1 MEKKILQRLFGFL
14 FDSPD
19 QKKANPPSD
28 GDPGDKRRPRLA
40 AIEGGKGTGKWDGNE
55 RRKPCAVIGIPY
67 SSDAAD
73 DTVEEEEESIMKHIA
88 KYMFVLAAVAAAGFA
103 LSSCGGGGG
112 GGGGGV
118 TSAPVVSAGTMT
130 KGSVIVNGVKF
141 TASAGATFRV
151 DDNPSATEAQ
161 LRDGMEVKVKG
172 QINNDGTT
180 GQFQKVE
187 AEPRVRGQMT
197 GKGADDFTVHN
208 HHVITDDNTVFE
220 DRVAGVFSKLNNGVN
235 DLADLNEV
243 EVHGGLDDLGN
254 VRATRVERRDD
265 NPTDE
270 VRGVVTAI
278 TAPGTT
284 IHIGAFSIDIAG
296 KPTSPPGQPVNVGD
310 LVEVHLNA
318 AGTAAVS
325 VDIEDL
331 EDAEFEP
338 AQGQEFEV
346 EGFVSGFTATPGTF
360 EVGSQT
366 VTTTSATTFRN
377 GTAADLDNS
386 VKVEAEGHYDNVTKV
401 LTATRIDFKR
411 SRVILGG
418 VPSVVNPDNVT
429 LLGKTVKFT
438 SATRNDSGTIDTTN
452 RIEVRG
458 YVDKSGTVV
467 AERIKSLG
475 GNRDIVQA
483 RVTGESG
490 NVLTLLGFTADLT
503 GISVSNL
510 KDSKSGTYASV
521 AAFLAAITPSS
532 TTPPGT
538 LVKVKGTVTGSAFA
552 TPPNEVEIEF
562 ED

>member
-1 MEKKILQRLFGFL
+1 
-14 FDSPD
+14 
-19 QKKANPPSD
+19 
-28 GDPGDKRRPRLA
+28 
-40 AIEGGKGTGKWDGNE
+40 
-55 RRKPCAVIGIPY
+55 
-67 SSDAAD
+67 
-73 DTVEEEEESIMKHIA
+73 MKHIA
-88 KYMFVLAAVAAAGFA
+88 KYMFVFAAVAAAVFA
-103 LSSCGGGGG
+103 LSACGRRRRGGGLGS
-112 GGGGGV
+112 
-118 TSAPVVSAGTMT
+118 SAAISTGTLT

-141 TASAGATFRV
+141 TAAAGATIKI
-151 DDNPSATEAQ
+151 DDNPGRPEAE

-172 QINNDGTT
+172 RINDDRIT
-180 GQFQKVE
+180 GQFEKVE

-197 GKGADDFTVHN
+197 GRGADDFTVHN
-208 HHVITDDNTVFE
+208 HRVITDDNTVFE
-220 DRVAGVFSKLNNGVN
+220 DRSVGGAFTNISFN

-254 VRATRVERRDD
+254 VRATRVERRND
-265 NPTDE
+265 NPNDE
-270 VRGVVTAI
+270 VRGVVTAKVGNVI
-278 TAPGTT
+278 S
-284 IHIGAFSIDIAG
+284 IGAFSIDIAG
-296 KPTSPPGQPVNVGD
+296 VPTSPAGQTVNVGD

-318 AGTAAVS
+318 AGTVATL

-346 EGFVSGFTATPGTF
+346 EGFVSGFTAHPGTF
-360 EVGSQT
+360 QVGSQT

-377 GTAADLDNS
+377 GSAADLDNS
-386 VKVEAEGHYDNVTKV
+386 VKVEAEGHFDNVTKV

-418 VPSVVNPDNVT
+418 IPSAVNLPDNIT

-438 SATRNDSGTIDTTN
+438 SGTRNDAGTIDTTN
-452 RIEVRG
+452 RIEVRA
-458 YVDKSGTVV
+458 YVDKSGDVV
-467 AERIKSLG
+467 AERVKPLG

-483 RVTGESG
+483 RVTGKSG

-503 GISVSNL
+503 GISAANL
-510 KDSKSGTYASV
+510 HDDKGGTYANL

-532 TTPPGT
+532 GTPPGT

-552 TPPNEVEIEF
+552 TPPDEVEIEM

>member
-1 MEKKILQRLFGFL
+1 
-14 FDSPD
+14 
-19 QKKANPPSD
+19 
-28 GDPGDKRRPRLA
+28 
-40 AIEGGKGTGKWDGNE
+40 
-55 RRKPCAVIGIPY
+55 
-67 SSDAAD
+67 
-73 DTVEEEEESIMKHIA
+73 MKSIA
-88 KYMFVLAAVAAAGFA
+88 KYMFVLAAVAAAFA
-103 LSSCGGGGG
+103 LSACGGGGG
-112 GGGGGV
+112 GGGTTGT
-118 TSAPVVSAGTMT
+118 TSAPVVSTGTMT
-130 KGSVIVNGVKF
+130 KGSVIVNGVTF
-141 TASAGATFRV
+141 TAAAGSTIKI
-151 DDNPSATEAQ
+151 DDQPGRPETE

-172 QINNDGTT
+172 RINDDRVT
-180 GQFQKVE
+180 GQFEKVE

-208 HHVITDDNTVFE
+208 HRVITDDNTVFE
-220 DRVAGVFSKLNNGVN
+220 DRVAGVFSKLNNGIN
-235 DLADLNEV
+235 DLANLNEV

-270 VRGVVTAI
+270 VRGIVTAKVGNVI
-278 TAPGTT
+278 S
-284 IHIGAFSIDIAG
+284 IGSFSIDITG
-296 KPTSPPGQPVNVGD
+296 VPTSPLNQTVNVGD

-318 AGTAAVS
+318 AGTVATL

-346 EGFVSGFTATPGTF
+346 EGYVSGFTAHPGTF

-366 VTTTSATTFRN
+366 VTTTSATKFRN
-377 GTAADLDNS
+377 GTSADLDNS

-418 VPSVVNPDNVT
+418 IPSAVNLPDNIT
-429 LLGKTVKFT
+429 LLGKTVKLT
-438 SATRNDSGTIDTTN
+438 SATRNDAGTIDTVN
-452 RIEVRG
+452 RIEVRAFL
-458 YVDKSGTVV
+458 DKSGNVV
-467 AERIKSLG
+467 AERVKSLG

-483 RVTGESG
+483 RVTSKSG

-510 KDSKSGTYASV
+510 KDNRNGTYANL

-538 LVKVKGTVTGSAFA
+538 LVKVKGTVTGTSFT
-552 TPPNEVEIEF
+552 TPPDEAEIEF